1 MKSCTQIENSQHQFS
16 YKTNTDRNDAT
27 QNHHLQLTSNNLKE
41 HNELN
46 ENYSDSYTS
55 TCTTTATT
63 SEEYQ
68 RMYRTQLASTQ
79 SQIYYDQSHSDL
91 NSSNCDYEV
100 LSIQEQGGSFSSAST
115 DLRLFSGRRSALECS
130 ESIHST
136 INTCQ
141 LVDFIKENVP
151 IDEMNTSNLP
161 PSQHMRPL
169 KKVEFSA
176 NLSKSDNDK
185 VEQCETNYAKVSELE
200 SNIPIDS
207 KVHLSSYSR
216 QILNSTPK
224 EWTSIMCQ
232 ALTTASDKPFTIT
245 NVPETVIDYKS
256 NCDNVDSVSVENI
269 ATTKI
274 EQVPY
279 VATVVEEAEQSN
291 DTNKIEPNC
300 DLKSSIK
307 KSFLETCRAVAH
319 DDSMEWFNPNY
330 DSIPLPEE
338 STPYFPPNTPLQPIE
353 KREPLR
359 TKSPFVEALTIA
371 PVRPYTP
378 FENDVITQFEDLPK
392 PEKEINLVEALTTAP
407 TKPVNQFKPDLPDE
421 TEFERI
427 ARLEREDVERRA
439 AEVREQILKTIDNEL
454 SKKCTTFGPLTGYKK
469 VDPFKPIQSHAH
481 SNQSR
486 SSSICAGNSN
496 NFDQSNASISVNDHT
511 QNIIT
516 EHDINQLNK
525 ACSNR
530 STSSSTA
537 KRSTAFPPPS
547 GTPVKSYVQ
556 SGLQSP
562 KTIPKYQRQW
572 FNLPSQSPIRTP
584 EPAELRENV
593 PIAFYDGIPHEKSDT
608 ISKPLAVTISASS
621 QSMNLASKNVTS
633 TSHTTATNQQYITTV
648 ESSLSSDSATSVTTI
663 VPALSEN
670 RTGPITYS
678 FQTID
683 PETIIEP
690 IRSATPSLINRPAP
704 KIPYYQQNLVCEF
717 YDAPNVQLYNP
728 RLGTPSPKPDLCK
741 SPAPGPP
748 PNVMKIQ
755 APRIKTPEH
764 FDPKSLYVQN
774 KDVQLLSAP
783 KKCFELS
790 SQSIVNRPETF
801 QREQIRGM
809 KVETHT
815 TGSQLNEA
823 NKSDT
828 QYKSTI
834 QIGNA
839 QNQRNRRVVEEFEHT
854 QKSSTTEIYRSSIS
868 SANQTQQQ
876 VGNANEFRNDI
887 PYGKGFVAR
896 QARRLSEVSLQGN
909 KNNITSYR
917 FPQAATATTESGF
930 PISDSDNTINEPPR
944 EQTYHIRQKTSF
956 PPPID
961 IKAFT
966 LKNND
971 AAGTPLQI
979 KKFQSTALTSVSAS
993 SSFQTLTQAP
1003 SAFLPNPNILNS
1015 LKPNSTIQP
1024 GSQPTNFTNQ
1034 CTVSVSD
1041 PTPASAGST
1050 NKFNSNVGAT
1060 STPKRGQG
1068 VLNAS
1073 VAPGGRVPKCGCCS
1087 TQIR

>member
-1 MKSCTQIENSQHQFS
+1 MA
-16 YKTNTDRNDAT
+16 DPNDAI
-27 QNHHLQLTSNNLKE
+27 QNQRLLLTSNNLKE

-46 ENYSDSYTS
+46 ENCSDSYTS
-55 TCTTTATT
+55 TCTTTTTT
-63 SEEYQ
+63 SDEYQ
-68 RMYRTQLASTQ
+68 RMYRAQLASAQ
-79 SQIYYDQSHSDL
+79 SQICYDQSHSDM
-91 NSSNCDYEV
+91 NSSNCDYEI
-100 LSIQEQGGSFSSAST
+100 LSIQQQGGSFSSAST
-115 DLRLFSGRRSALECS
+115 DFLLFSGRRSAHECS

-141 LVDFIKENVP
+141 LVDFIKDNVP
-151 IDEMNTSNLP
+151 IDEMNTSSLP
-161 PSQHMRPL
+161 PSQHQRPL
-169 KKVEFSA
+169 KKVEFSE
-176 NLSKSDNDK
+176 NLSKSDNDN
-185 VEQCETNYAKVSELE
+185 VGNSETNPTNISELK
-200 SNIPIDS
+200 SNISTDS
-207 KVHLSSYSR
+207 KVHVSSYSR

-224 EWTSIMCQ
+224 EWTSRMCQ
-232 ALTTASDKPFTIT
+232 ALTTASNKPFTIT
-245 NVPETVIDYKS
+245 NVPETVNDCKS
-256 NCDNVDSVSVENI
+256 NSDNLDSVPVEKI

-274 EQVPY
+274 DQSQY
-279 VATVVEEAEQSN
+279 VVRIVEETEQLH
-291 DTNKIEPNC
+291 DTNETEPKC
-300 DLKSSIK
+300 DLKPSKK
-307 KSFLETCRAVAH
+307 KSFLETCRAEA
-319 DDSMEWFNPNY
+319 DNDSMEWFNPNY
-330 DSIPLPEE
+330 ESIPLPEE
-338 STPYFPPNTPLQPIE
+338 TAPYFPPDTPLQPIE

-371 PVRPYTP
+371 SVRPYTP
-378 FENDVITQFEDLPK
+378 FENDVITQFDDLPK
-392 PEKEINLVEALTTAP
+392 PEKGTNLVEALTTAP
-407 TKPVNQFKPDLPDE
+407 TEPVNKFNRDLPDE
-421 TEFERI
+421 IEFERI
-427 ARLEREDVERRA
+427 ARLEREDRERRA
-439 AEVREQILKTIDNEL
+439 AEVRDQILKTIDNQL

-481 SNQSR
+481 NNQSR

-496 NFDQSNASISVNDHT
+496 NLYQSNASISVNDQT
-511 QNIIT
+511 QNIVT
-516 EHDINQLNK
+516 EHDTNQLNK
-525 ACSNR
+525 ACSNRKDSNR

-537 KRSTAFPPPS
+537 KRSTAFPPPF
-547 GTPVKSYVQ
+547 GIPVKSYVQ

-621 QSMNLASKNVTS
+621 QSKYLASESVTS
-633 TSHTTATNQQYITTV
+633 TSQIPSTNQPNITTV
-648 ESSLSSDSATSVTTI
+648 DSSVSSESAASFTTI
-663 VPALSEN
+663 VPVLPEN

-683 PETIIEP
+683 PKTIIEP
-690 IRSATPSLINRPAP
+690 IRSATPSLINRPP
-704 KIPYYQQNLVCEF
+704 PMIPYYQQNLVCDF
-717 YDAPNVQLYNP
+717 YDAPNVQLYDP
-728 RLGTPSPKPDLCK
+728 RHGTPSPRPDACK

-755 APRIKTPEH
+755 APRIKTPDH
-764 FDPKSLYVQN
+764 FDPKSLSVQN
-774 KDVQLLSAP
+774 KDIQLLSAL
-783 KKCFELS
+783 KKGVESS

-801 QREQIRGM
+801 HRKQIGDM

-823 NKSDT
+823 NKSDM

-839 QNQRNRRVVEEFEHT
+839 QVQRNRRVVEEFEHT
-854 QKSSTTEIYRSSIS
+854 QKSSATEIHSGSIS
-868 SANQTQQQ
+868 SVNQTQQPKIGYDNQ
-876 VGNANEFRNDI
+876 IAQIDEYRNDL

-896 QARRLSEVSLQGN
+896 QARRLSEV
-909 KNNITSYR
+909 R
-917 FPQAATATTESGF
+917 FPRTLMGTTESGF
-930 PISDSDNTINEPPR
+930 PISNDDITVNDPPR
-944 EQTYHIRQKTSF
+944 EQTYHIRQKISF

-961 IKAFT
+961 INAFAS
-966 LKNND
+966 KNKV
-971 AAGTPLQI
+971 AGTAFSTKQ
-979 KKFQSTALTSVSAS
+979 FQSTALTSASAS
-993 SSFQTLTQAP
+993 SPFRTLTQVP
-1003 SAFLPNPNILNS
+1003 SAFLPNPNIRNS
-1015 LKPNSTIQP
+1015 FKPNSTIQP

-1050 NKFNSNVGAT
+1050 NKNNSNVGAT

-1073 VAPGGRVPKCGCCS
+1073 VAPGGRVPKSGCCS